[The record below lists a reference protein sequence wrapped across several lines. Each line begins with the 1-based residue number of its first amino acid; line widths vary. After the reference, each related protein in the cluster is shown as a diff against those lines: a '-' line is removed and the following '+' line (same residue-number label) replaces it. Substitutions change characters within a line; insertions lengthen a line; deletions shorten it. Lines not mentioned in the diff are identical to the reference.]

1 MRDTTKE
8 IADYYYNEEGYLVF
22 TRAFHLKRGTC
33 CGNKCL
39 HCPFDH
45 INVKVRKSN

>member
-1 MRDTTKE
+1 MRNSTQE
-8 IADYYYNEEGYLVF
+8 VAEYYYNEQGYLVF
-22 TRAFHLKRGTC
+22 TRAYHLKRGTC

-45 INVKVRKSN
+45 VNVRKKIS